1 MKRNTPHWGWLASI
15 GLVSGGLLVEEINLP
30 FSPAVDSW
38 LLGLWVLLFYG
49 AVAIWI
55 TRNREMLEREPEPRD
70 CVGRPIIE
78 SGLTTSG
85 ETPASPETREK
96 RPGINP
102 FSQSEAM

>member
-1 MKRNTPHWGWLASI
+1 MNRNKLHWGSLASI
-15 GLVSGGLLVEEINLP
+15 VLVSGAILVEEIRLP
-30 FSPAVDSW
+30 FSTAVDSW

-102 FSQSEAM
+102 FSRSEAM

>member
-1 MKRNTPHWGWLASI
+1 MKRNKPHWGSLASI
-15 GLVSGGLLVEEINLP
+15 VLISGAILVEEIHLP
-30 FSPAVDSW
+30 FSTAVDSW

-49 AVAIWI
+49 AVAMWV

-78 SGLTTSG
+78 TGMTTS
-85 ETPASPETREK
+85 EESPVWPDTREK

-102 FSQSEAM
+102 FSRSEAM